1 MHSHR
6 RALLSRAL
14 ATAAAVTMAATAS
27 FIAPASADHGADHAE
42 KECRGYPEYPG
53 SPNPWI
59 KVVAED
65 NTFDTDCLEA
75 QANRKFRIYLE
86 NRDSAPHNISIYS
99 GDPSKDEKAEPVYE
113 GKPVKGPG
121 QEEYALDGM
130 PPGKYVF
137 RCAKVDAMSGT
148 LLIPE
153 PKKK

>member
-1 MHSHR
+1 MPG
-6 RALLSRAL
+6 LPG
-14 ATAAAVTMAATAS
+14 V
-27 FIAPASADHGADHAE
+27 PGE
-42 KECRGYPEYPG
+42 PEPLV
-53 SPNPWI
+53 